1 MRLKKFTVVFLC
13 LLTLLAAG
21 CGGGQETKQEVK
33 GKYATITDAAGR
45 TVALDAEPKRVVA
58 LNPSYLG
65 MIDSVG
71 GSIVGRA
78 TSKLVTVP
86 ESMREAPE
94 IGFVYN
100 INMESLVGLKP
111 DLVLAGK
118 NQHEKFVPLLESNNI
133 KVIELDAKT
142 YTEVQDT
149 VRLLGKIYGTSD
161 KAEQECALLNSEIK
175 AVTDKLPKEKK
186 KIVIMYATASSVTTE
201 GSRSIAGCVS
211 DILGFENVAAKALQG
226 KSEKTPYS
234 MEALVEQNPEIIFI
248 TSMGKADEIENRL
261 RSDFKNNPAWASLK
275 AVQNGKV
282 YVLPENLFL
291 LNPGLEY
298 PKAVEYMAR
307 QVYPEVFADGK

>member
-13 LLTLLAAG
+13 LLALLAAG
-21 CGGGQETKQEVK
+21 CGGGQEEKQEVK

-45 TVALDAEPKRVVA
+45 VVALDAEPKRVVA

-71 GSIVGRA
+71 GSVVGRA

-86 ESMREAPE
+86 DSMQDAPE

-100 INMESLVGLKP
+100 INMESLVGLRP

-149 VRLLGKIYGTSD
+149 VRLLGRIYGTSD

-175 AVTDKLPKEKK
+175 AVTDKLPQEKK
-186 KIVIMYATASSVTTE
+186 KIVIMHATASSVTTE
-201 GSRSIAGCVS
+201 GRRSIAGCVS
-211 DILGFENVAAKALQG
+211 DILGFDNVAAKALQG

-261 RSDFKNNPAWASLK
+261 RSDFKNNPAWASLQ

>member
-13 LLTLLAAG
+13 LLALLAAG
-21 CGGGQETKQEVK
+21 CGGGQEEKQEIK

-45 TVALDAEPKRVVA
+45 VVALDAEPKRVVA

-86 ESMREAPE
+86 DSMQDAPE

-100 INMESLVGLKP
+100 INMESLVGLRP

-175 AVTDKLPKEKK
+175 AVTDKLPQEKRR
-186 KIVIMYATASSVTTE
+186 IVIMHATASSVTTE

-261 RSDFKNNPAWASLK
+261 RSDFKNNPAWASLQ

>member
-21 CGGGQETKQEVK
+21 CGGGQEAKQEVK
-33 GKYATITDAAGR
+33 GKYANITDAAGR

-186 KIVIMYATASSVTTE
+186 KIVIMHATASSVTTE

-211 DILGFENVAAKALQG
+211 DILGFDNVAAKALQG

-261 RSDFKNNPAWASLK
+261 RSDFKNNPAWASLQ

-307 QVYPEVFADGK
+307 QVYPEVFAYGK

>member
-33 GKYATITDAAGR
+33 GKYATITDAADR
-45 TVALDAEPKRVVA
+45 TVALDVEPKRVVA

-186 KIVIMYATASSVTTE
+186 KIVIMHATASSVTTE

-211 DILGFENVAAKALQG
+211 DILGFDNVAAKALQG

-261 RSDFKNNPAWASLK
+261 RSDFKNNPAWASLQ